1 MGEKG
6 SGKREGIVNGG
17 NRGEFRLEIGRV
29 QVGKG
34 RGLVKKEG
42 MSRGGRIQILHLSKL
57 CNTHENK
64 LNLLYPV

>member
-1 MGEKG
+1 MGENG
-6 SGKREGIVNGG
+6 LGKREGRVNVGK
-17 NRGEFRLEIGRV
+17 RGEFRLE
-29 QVGKG
+29 KG

-64 LNLLYPV
+64 LDLLYPV